1 MPKVTGTACG
11 RDRLAPRSLWLQ
23 ITVSGSV
30 AVLKTIFCSLALT
43 NRALV
48 YNLPRTIHLHYE
60 AHGADEKTA
69 APRMEVTHS
78 RSHSQTSVLDSLPY
92 WQELGH
98 LRVLGIKMMV
108 PGMGEHVPLV

>member
-1 MPKVTGTACG
+1 
-11 RDRLAPRSLWLQ
+11 
-23 ITVSGSV
+23 
-30 AVLKTIFCSLALT
+30 
-43 NRALV
+43 
-48 YNLPRTIHLHYE
+48 
-60 AHGADEKTA
+60 
-69 APRMEVTHS
+69 MEVTHS